1 MVRVIL
7 YIYVAVLL
15 AACSKSESTPSGD
28 GSSSGMVEVTIST
41 SIDDGST
48 VSRATTETT
57 TATEYFEN
65 KDQIGVF
72 LCRTGSV
79 LETDTDLLMYHTTS
93 YYRNLMAEY
102 TAQNEEWVFFVSY
115 TGLLIVPSV
124 YDNNSTL
131 EGNLDCYAYSPYIR
145 TESGVYDDDIF
156 DDITEVPLVNGRDVM
171 WAVGYDPNNPTED
184 HTDDNK
190 DIEIQAE
197 TPLNITL
204 KFKRAMT
211 KIDFEFS
218 LESEQTGVTVDSIIL
233 FTNNTTKQKLI
244 DEATIDGRDGT
255 MCQES
260 IINAD
265 TVRIAS
271 ALAIDSSPSSSST
284 HEAVLIPFTI
294 ADEDD
299 DETTNS
305 GCVEVMLVING
316 QRTYNSLPLKAMELE
331 RGNSYTM
338 KIVIDNFLKIST
350 KQGLDLDDYWYG
362 EEKDIII

>member
-48 VSRATTETT
+48 VSRAEEEEE
-57 TATEYFEN
+57 AKTEYFEN

-72 LCRTGSV
+72 LCRTGGV

-115 TGLLIVPSV
+115 TGALIVPSV

-145 TESGVYDDDIF
+145 TESGEYDDVIF
-156 DDITEVPLVNGRDVM
+156 DDITMVPLVNGRDVM
-171 WAVGYDPNNPTED
+171 WAVGYDPDYPTED
-184 HTDDNK
+184 NEDKNV
-190 DIEIQAE
+190 DILVEAE

-218 LESEQTGVTVDSIIL
+218 LKSEQTGVTVDSIIL
-233 FTNNTTKQKLI
+233 ATTDPDKQQLY
-244 DEATIDGRDGT
+244 EGARIDGRNGDVIEDGY
-255 MCQES
+255 QY
-260 IINAD
+260 AD
-265 TVRIAS
+265 TVKIAS
-271 ALAIDSSPSSSST
+271 LLAIDSSPNNTST

-294 ADEDD
+294 EEDEI
-299 DETTNS
+299 TGT

-316 QRTYNSLPLKAMELE
+316 QRTYNSLPLRAMELL

-350 KQGLDLDDYWYG
+350 SQGLQLNDLWKG
-362 EEKDIII
+362 EQEEIKI